1 MPTTRPVTADPA
13 AGLPIETTGGQE
25 SAVEPY
31 YTILRLPGGE
41 RPELVLLLPFTPA
54 RKDNMVAWMV
64 ARCDGAHLGERQVY
78 LFPKQELV
86 YGPRQIEARIDQD
99 AEISQQLTLWSQH
112 GSNVIR
118 GNLLV
123 LPIDRSLLYV
133 EPLYLQ
139 AQRGA
144 LPELKRVILSLADR
158 VEMGPDLQ
166 TTLAQLVQGAVPE
179 APVTAGATALPAST
193 PAGTPARHA
202 LELLQAAEVALQRG
216 DWAAH
221 GQAMQELRRYLE
233 SAARTPA
240 AP

>member
-1 MPTTRPVTADPA
+1 
-13 AGLPIETTGGQE
+13 
-25 SAVEPY
+25 
-31 YTILRLPGGE
+31 
-41 RPELVLLLPFTPA
+41 
-54 RKDNMVAWMV
+54 
-64 ARCDGAHLGERQVY
+64 LGERQVY

-118 GNLLV
+118 GTPLV

-133 EPLYLQ
+133 EPLTCRRSAARSPSQ
-139 AQRGA
+139 ARHPVARRPRRDG
-144 LPELKRVILSLADR
+144 S
-158 VEMGPDLQ
+158 DLQ
-166 TTLAQLVQGAVPE
+166 TTLEQLVQGAVPE
-179 APVTAGATALPAST
+179 APVTAGATALPASA

-240 AP
+240 AHRERAAPRGQFWYRP